1 MIVKSFELKKLD
13 IKKYN
18 FFLLYGN
25 NKGLIEETLNN
36 FIKPL
41 SEKNFFIYEETEII
55 KNIEN
60 FEETI
65 SNKSFFE
72 DKKIIIIR
80 RTSDKIHNFFEKI
93 IEKNL
98 DDILFVLISE
108 ILEKKSKLRI
118 LFEKNKKTICV
129 PFYEDNQQS
138 LNLLA
143 QNFLKKKK
151 IFISQENIN
160 LIIERCNSDRIN
172 LYNELSKIENFSLNK
187 KKIETEDILRLTN
200 LSENISFN
208 DLINNTLAKNK
219 KKTLHI
225 INENNFASEDSIL
238 ILRILINKL
247 KRLLKIQSDIRT
259 KNNNLE
265 KAISDYKPPIFWKEK
280 DMVKRQIKAWDF
292 KELEKLIYQTTDVEK
307 IVKKNPTI
315 STNIVTDFLIEQTN
329 N

>member
-60 FEETI
+60 FEEKI

-143 QNFLKKKK
+143 QNFLK
-151 IFISQENIN
+151 Q
-160 LIIERCNSDRIN
+160 
-172 LYNELSKIENFSLNK
+172 
-187 KKIETEDILRLTN
+187 
-200 LSENISFN
+200 
-208 DLINNTLAKNK
+208 
-219 KKTLHI
+219 
-225 INENNFASEDSIL
+225 
-238 ILRILINKL
+238 
-247 KRLLKIQSDIRT
+247 
-259 KNNNLE
+259 
-265 KAISDYKPPIFWKEK
+265 
-280 DMVKRQIKAWDF
+280 
-292 KELEKLIYQTTDVEK
+292 
-307 IVKKNPTI
+307 KKNFYI
-315 STNIVTDFLIEQTN
+315 SRKYKFDY
-329 N
+329 